1 MPYILYGLNL
11 AAHLA
16 LVGLLIFLCFR
27 TKSKGLIL
35 ISATLLIVKPTINF
49 TLARLGNLASE
60 RVYSRNCC
68 SLKCKHIFGFY
79 YMYEIFGLIFQ
90 QVVKSDWWRWEPGKM
105 RGEGIL
111 NMSALDLLLTVAMV
125 HPLVYRCLCLLGV
138 FLIYKEWRQGKFR
151 YPPT

>member
-35 ISATLLIVKPTINF
+35 ISATLL
-49 TLARLGNLASE
+49 
-60 RVYSRNCC
+60 
-68 SLKCKHIFGFY
+68 
-79 YMYEIFGLIFQ
+79 MYEIFGLIFQ

-111 NMSALDLLLTVAMV
+111 NMSTLDLLLTVAMV

>member
-35 ISATLLIVKPTINF
+35 ISAVLLM
-49 TLARLGNLASE
+49 SE
-60 RVYSRNCC
+60 IS
-68 SLKCKHIFGFY
+68 
-79 YMYEIFGLIFQ
+79 GLIFQ

-111 NMSALDLLLTVAMV
+111 NMNALDLLLTVAMV
-125 HPLVYRCLCLLGV
+125 HPLVVHSAILYDIV
-138 FLIYKEWRQGKFR
+138 FLLIQQKRNGV
-151 YPPT
+151 

>member
-35 ISATLLIVKPTINF
+35 ISATLL
-49 TLARLGNLASE
+49 
-60 RVYSRNCC
+60 
-68 SLKCKHIFGFY
+68 
-79 YMYEIFGLIFQ
+79 MYEIFGLIFQ

-111 NMSALDLLLTVAMV
+111 NMNALDLLLTVAMV

>member
-35 ISATLLIVKPTINF
+35 ISATLL
-49 TLARLGNLASE
+49 
-60 RVYSRNCC
+60 
-68 SLKCKHIFGFY
+68 
-79 YMYEIFGLIFQ
+79 MYEIFGLIFQ

-111 NMSALDLLLTVAMV
+111 NMSALEFLLTVAMV

>member
-35 ISATLLIVKPTINF
+35 ISAVLLM
-49 TLARLGNLASE
+49 SE
-60 RVYSRNCC
+60 IS
-68 SLKCKHIFGFY
+68 
-79 YMYEIFGLIFQ
+79 GLIFQ

>member
-35 ISATLLIVKPTINF
+35 ISATLLT
-49 TLARLGNLASE
+49 
-60 RVYSRNCC
+60 
-68 SLKCKHIFGFY
+68 
-79 YMYEIFGLIFQ
+79 YEIFGLIFQ

-111 NMSALDLLLTVAMV
+111 NMNALDLLLTVAMV

>member
-16 LVGLLIFLCFR
+16 LIGLLIFLCFR

-35 ISATLLIVKPTINF
+35 ISATLLT
-49 TLARLGNLASE
+49 
-60 RVYSRNCC
+60 
-68 SLKCKHIFGFY
+68 
-79 YMYEIFGLIFQ
+79 YEIFGLIFQ

-111 NMSALDLLLTVAMV
+111 NMSALEFLLTVAMV